1 MLPPQFVA
9 SAALRR
15 FVPAHSSRWVEAKR
29 QRDFNTADR
38 IRAELEARGIKAE
51 QVRPHVWEPGKRAE
65 RDSGGGR
72 GRGGGGLMALPPM
85 PPLGRGRGAPGALGD
100 GGRPKLPPNIDPS
113 VGDWM
118 CPACANW
125 NWARRKECNQCHSAK
140 DGLMRV
146 SGAESGTKRTGEG
159 GGFKEF
165 DQEEDA
171 RRKRRATEER
181 LAKEERKKERKKCEY
196 CKRASCIC

>member
-15 FVPAHSSRWVEAKR
+15 FVPARSSRWVEAKR

-72 GRGGGGLMALPPM
+72 GRGGGGVMAWPPM

-125 NWARRKECNQCHSAK
+125 NWCERPRESPCDESSPCDGEFPLRRRVPMHHAHGFPPRSAHK
-140 DGLMRV
+140 PLLT
-146 SGAESGTKRTGEG
+146 ALPQT
-159 GGFKEF
+159 
-165 DQEEDA
+165 
-171 RRKRRATEER
+171 
-181 LAKEERKKERKKCEY
+181 
-196 CKRASCIC
+196 ASCVIMVFHLRLWRMSEN

>member
-38 IRAELEARGIKAE
+38 IRAELEAKGIKAE
-51 QVRPHVWEPGKRAE
+51 QVRPHVWEPGKKE

-85 PPLGRGRGAPGALGD
+85 PLAPPLR
-100 GGRPKLPPNIDPS
+100 
-113 VGDWM
+113 
-118 CPACANW
+118 
-125 NWARRKECNQCHSAK
+125 
-140 DGLMRV
+140 
-146 SGAESGTKRTGEG
+146 
-159 GGFKEF
+159 
-165 DQEEDA
+165 
-171 RRKRRATEER
+171 
-181 LAKEERKKERKKCEY
+181 
-196 CKRASCIC
+196 

>member
-38 IRAELEARGIKAE
+38 IRAELEAKGIKAE

-125 NWARRKECNQCHSAK
+125 NWCENGRESPPA
-140 DGLMRV
+140 MRV
-146 SGAESGTKRTGEG
+146 PLRRESPP
-159 GGFKEF
+159 
-165 DQEEDA
+165 
-171 RRKRRATEER
+171 ATESPHASRSR
-181 LAKEERKKERKKCEY
+181 LPPAIRTQTSTHCSPAKPPRV
-196 CKRASCIC
+196 ASWFSICVSGE